1 MRTLQKNK
9 IKMKY
14 ALLIG
19 EQDEIALDDDG
30 NPIINYIDDDGNVY
44 YQYTGEKELIYSEP
58 TEFSANFSM
67 SGGESEAVSFGIDIS
82 AYDAVITT
90 VKNTLPIS
98 ETSLIWVE
106 NEVVYKDIDKTKIMA
121 NSADYKVTK
130 VSNTLNVTMYVLKAM
145 VK

>member
-14 ALLIG
+14 ALLTDVK
-19 EQDEIALDDDG
+19 DEIALDDNG
-30 NPIINYIDDDGNVY
+30 NPIINYIDEDGKVY
-44 YQYTGEKELIYSEP
+44 YQYTGEKELVYSQP
-58 TEFSANFSM
+58 VEFDANFSM

-90 VKNTLPIS
+90 QKNTYPIS

-106 NEVVYKDIDKTKIMA
+106 SEVGYKDINKTKIMA

-130 VSNTLNVTMYVLKAM
+130 VSNTLNVTKYVLKAM